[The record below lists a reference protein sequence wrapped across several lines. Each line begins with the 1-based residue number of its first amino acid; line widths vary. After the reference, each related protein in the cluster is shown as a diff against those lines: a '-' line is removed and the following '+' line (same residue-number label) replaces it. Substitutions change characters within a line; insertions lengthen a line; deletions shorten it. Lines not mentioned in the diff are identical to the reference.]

1 MTSAKARI
9 LVADD
14 DECVRGVMRAI
25 LAASGY
31 SIVEARDGE
40 DALRKSLAAHF
51 DLLLM
56 DHNMPNMSGW
66 EACAEIRRHKPGTK
80 VLILSGSVHQPK
92 TDTADVQFL
101 PKPFQNAELV
111 SAVGE
116 MLRPS

>member
-1 MTSAKARI
+1 MTSAKFRI

-14 DECVRGVMRAI
+14 DECVRGVMRAV

-40 DALRKSLAAHF
+40 DALRQSLAAHF

-66 EACAEIRRHKPGTK
+66 EACAEIRRRKPGTK

-92 TDTADVQFL
+92 TDTTEVQFL

-116 MLRPS
+116 MLRVS

>member
-40 DALRKSLAAHF
+40 DALRQSLAAHF

-66 EACAEIRRHKPGTK
+66 EACAEIRRRKPGTK
-80 VLILSGSVHQPK
+80 VLILSGSVHQPQ
-92 TDTADVQFL
+92 TDTTEVQFL

-116 MLRPS
+116 MLRVS

>member
-9 LVADD
+9 LIADD
-14 DECVRGVMRAI
+14 DEGVREVMSAV

-31 SIVEARDGE
+31 AIVEARDGE
-40 DALRKSLAAHF
+40 DALHKCLAGSF

-66 EACAEIRRHKPGTK
+66 EACAEIRRQKPAVK
-80 VLILSGSVHQPK
+80 VLILSGSLYHPEPPSNHVR
-92 TDTADVQFL
+92 FL
-101 PKPFQNAELV
+101 SKPFQNQELV

-116 MLRPS
+116 MLRA